1 MVKTSMAPA
10 PAHDNPCK
18 HLAGTIEIRNL
29 SIDDYDAVRALWQS
43 VMPGSLSEADSRDG
57 IRRFLERNP
66 SSSLVAVQGDAIVGA
81 VLGGHDGRRGWIHHL
96 AVAERA
102 RRAGIGKKLLT
113 ECLKRLGEAGI
124 DKCHVL
130 VFTSNAAGNGF
141 WRAIGATER
150 RELLVYSL
158 RTR

>member
-1 MVKTSMAPA
+1 MAPA
-10 PAHDNPCK
+10 PVHDNCRKDPA
-18 HLAGTIEIRNL
+18 LEIRIRNF
-29 SIDDYDAVRALWQS
+29 SIDDYDGVRTLWQS
-43 VMPGSLSEADSRDG
+43 VMPDSLSEADSRDG
-57 IRRFLERNP
+57 VRCFLERNP
-66 SSSLVAVQGDAIVGA
+66 SSSLVAVQGDVIVGA

-102 RRAGIGKKLLT
+102 RRSGIGKKLLT
-113 ECLKRLGEAGI
+113 ECLKQLGQAGI

-150 RELLVYSL
+150 RELSVYSL